1 MTRPLPDVDPKTARQ
16 MVEDAAAILIDVR
29 ENDEWAAGHAP
40 GAAHV
45 PLAEL
50 DPSAF
55 PSHTR
60 PLVVVCRS
68 GGRSSKAAAKL
79 AAAGLP
85 VHNLSGGMPAWQSA
99 GHPVVRDDGTP
110 GTVI

>member
-1 MTRPLPDVDPKTARQ
+1 MAAPLQDVDPATALQ
-16 MVEDAAAILIDVR
+16 MIDAGTASLIDVR

-40 GAAHV
+40 KAVHV
-45 PLAEL
+45 PLGDL
-50 DPSAF
+50 DPAA
-55 PSHTR
+55 HTDMG

-79 AAAGLP
+79 ATAGLA
-85 VHNLSGGMPAWQSA
+85 VHNLSGGMTAWEQA
-99 GHPVVRDDGTP
+99 GLPVVGDDGAT

>member
-1 MTRPLPDVDPKTARQ
+1 MPEPLNDVDPATAHQ
-16 MVEDAAAILIDVR
+16 MLEAATVTMIDVR

-40 GAAHV
+40 GAVHV
-45 PLAEL
+45 PLADLNPAEYT
-50 DPSAF
+50 DS
-55 PSHTR
+55 R

-79 AAAGLP
+79 ASAGLP
-85 VHNLSGGMPAWQSA
+85 VHNLTGGMTAWQSA
-99 GHPVVRDDGTP
+99 GHPVLREDGTP